1 MGNAWSFGSLVR
13 GLNPRVQSWA
23 EIPPGARPHKAEGLG
38 KFVFWELLAPTKAK
52 RESSRWN
59 HNMKTYKQTN
69 IDGLR
74 KASDAP
80 RHTMVDYIHIIF
92 AHSTIPVCCMFLGVT
107 VLNPKTSI
115 AALRRSLTS
124 GQNVQQETNRGGRW
138 RRWPDVSMDVCPGWF
153 CSEFGAN
160 FTNCRPH
167 SGNGSLLKKEIPS
180 KDWKTMS
187 AESDRICSGSELQST
202 YNQQGYVL
210 LFTLSCSID
219 LGILIWFSTSPTC
232 EADSC
237 TKWMSG
243 TNHRG
248 WMTGVWKPTT
258 GVGFII
264 WGGWMTGLLRSWLTY
279 S

>member
-115 AALRRSLTS
+115 CRFAKVFDQWTECPT
-124 GQNVQQETNRGGRW
+124 GERGGKVTRCLNGCASW
-138 RRWPDVSMDVCPGWF
+138 VVLLPNLCKLHQLSAPQGMVVS
-153 CSEFGAN
+153 
-160 FTNCRPH
+160 
-167 SGNGSLLKKEIPS
+167 S
-180 KDWKTMS
+180 KRKS
-187 AESDRICSGSELQST
+187 PQRIGKLWAQKVT
-202 YNQQGYVL
+202 GYVL
-210 LFTLSCSID
+210 D
-219 LGILIWFSTSPTC
+219 LNYNQLTINRDTFC
-232 EADSC
+232 Y
-237 TKWMSG
+237 
-243 TNHRG
+243 
-248 WMTGVWKPTT
+248 
-258 GVGFII
+258 
-264 WGGWMTGLLRSWLTY
+264 LL
-279 S
+279 